1 MSAFR
6 ETMGGG
12 RTPGFGRL
20 VLWATAATV
29 LGASGSFA
37 YAGDIHVPA
46 EPLAQSLRDIAHQT
60 GANILFAP
68 DAVRDRQAAAVQGS
82 LSALEAV
89 AHVISGTDL
98 EVVPDGSGGLIVR
111 QVKSEPT
118 APPVMS
124 APATP
129 TPEAE
134 TVIVTGIRGS
144 LQRNL
149 DVKRGALGL
158 IDAIT
163 YEDMGRFPDSNL
175 ATALMRIPGV
185 TVSRAVTSLN
195 GINSSTGEPTEIT
208 VRGFGPTFN
217 ETLFDGR
224 KIPSGVSNRGF
235 DFSALN
241 SDLVQEVDVL
251 KSPDPSLSAGAI
263 GATINVKYP
272 KPLDTPGPRL
282 AASVSTTYAPEAG
295 PLTPNGNI
303 LVSDTFDGGRFG
315 FLVAAA
321 YAETR
326 SRSNEVSVWGWEGT
340 YLDPC
345 QFAGT
350 TKTCGATLVPDA
362 SRPVWYIQD
371 YGIYQIKN
379 WQMRENAV
387 AVLQWQPSDAVLLTV
402 NGNFARND
410 LMEQQNG
417 SAIWNNSGEMRKVTT
432 AADGTVTGF
441 VRANTP
447 TDFDAQDDEQVLQS
461 YDLGA
466 NLRLDPGY
474 HLTIT
479 ADADIAL
486 SSLNPGGQ
494 LGEYGADVGY
504 GPSTASGINGSN
516 IGIAVEA
523 GGNHKLPYYTS
534 YGPNGD
540 ASRFLDPTIIG
551 SHVFVMIS
559 QRNRYSVNQ
568 AKLEASWD
576 DDNLRLT
583 AGFHYLA
590 NHMKLANYQNFANNQ
605 WQAFSGY
612 GPASNNTYTTGAAA
626 GLPAGV
632 ALPAS
637 LFTKSFSTAN
647 FIAGWRGADALPSRI
662 FAYDPKAVV
671 AYLESLGDPTTPTTI
686 PGFNWGCCD
695 PAYHGKFEVVLDP
708 ANYQHIYED
717 NFAGYVLIAGET
729 QVARLLLRYHAGL
742 RAEFTDLSSTGIGR
756 LPTSLTVMPADHTA
770 FLVDYGS
777 ETLVTNKRSYYYILP
792 NIDLNLALTDDI
804 EVRLDASRTLTRPP
818 LNYLTPIMNLT
829 ASERV
834 GSLVATGG
842 NPELEPFLSNNL
854 DASAEW
860 YYAPNSYLSVN
871 AFLKNVTN
879 FIVSGTK
886 TQTIND
892 VSDPTTGAMAQFRVS
907 SYVNGPKANVYG
919 LELALQH
926 VFDDT
931 GFGLQANGTLVSS
944 NKPYNPH
951 DLTTSGF
958 AVTGLADSANL
969 IAFYDKDGVQ
979 LRIAANWRDSYLDH
993 FGQQQNY
1000 SAFGAEP
1007 TFVDSSWNIDLSTSY
1022 ALTGNVDVYCEVMNL
1037 IDSTYS
1043 TRGRFAEQV
1052 LDVVDYGRRITI
1064 GLHYRM

>member
-1 MSAFR
+1 
-6 ETMGGG
+6 MGGG

-20 VLWATAATV
+20 VLWAAAATV

-37 YAGDIHVPA
+37 DAGEVHVPA
-46 EPLAQSLRDIAHQT
+46 EPLALSLRDIAHQT

-68 DAVRDRQAAAVQGS
+68 DAVRGRQAAAVNGL
-82 LSALEAV
+82 LSALDAV
-89 AHVISGTDL
+89 ARVIDGTDL
-98 EVVPDGSGGLIVR
+98 EVVLDGTSGLIVR
-111 QVKSEPT
+111 QIKTEPAAMPT
-118 APPVMS
+118 AV
-124 APATP
+124 APA
-129 TPEAE
+129 PEAE
-134 TVIVTGIRGS
+134 TIIVTGIRGS

-158 IDAIT
+158 VDAIT
-163 YEDMGRFPDSNL
+163 YEDAGRFPDSNL
-175 ATALMRIPGV
+175 ATALMRVPGV

-224 KIPSGVSNRGF
+224 KIPSGISNRGF

-272 KPLDTPGPRL
+272 RPLDTPAPRF
-282 AASVSTTYAPEAG
+282 AASVSTTYTPETG
-295 PLTPNGNI
+295 HLTPNGNV

-350 TKTCGATLVPDA
+350 TKTCGATLVPGTA
-362 SRPVWYIQD
+362 RPVWYIQD
-371 YGIYQIKN
+371 YGIYQIQN
-379 WQMRENAV
+379 WQVRENAI
-387 AVLQWQPSDAVLLTV
+387 AVLQWQPSSAMLLTV
-402 NGNFARND
+402 NGNFSRND
-410 LMEQQNG
+410 LKEQQNG
-417 SAIWNNSGEMRKVTT
+417 YAIWNNAGEMRNVTT
-432 AADGTVTGF
+432 AADGSITGF

-447 TDFDAQDDEQVLQS
+447 TDFDSQDDEQVLQS

-466 NLRLDPGY
+466 NLRLDPGH

-494 LGEYGADVGY
+494 LGEYCVDVGY

-516 IGIAVEA
+516 IGISVAA
-523 GGNHKLPYYTS
+523 GGNHVLPYYAS

-551 SHVFVMIS
+551 SHVVVMMS

-568 AKLEASWD
+568 AKLEAAWD
-576 DDNLRLT
+576 NDDFRIT

-590 NHMKLANYQNFANNQ
+590 NHMKLVTYQNFANNQ

-612 GPASNNTYTTGAAA
+612 GPASKNTYTTGATT

-647 FIAGWRGADALPSRI
+647 FISGWRGADALPSRI
-662 FAYDPKAVV
+662 LTFDPHAVV
-671 AYLESLGDPTTPTTI
+671 AYLESLGDPATPTTI

-695 PAYHGKFEVVLDP
+695 PTYHGKFEIVRDP
-708 ANYQHIYED
+708 GSYQHIYED
-717 NFAGYVLIAGET
+717 NFAGYVLITGKT
-729 QVARLLLRYHAGL
+729 QVARLPLRYYAGL
-742 RAEFTDLSSTGIGR
+742 RVESTDLSSTGIGR
-756 LPTSLTVMPADHTA
+756 PPTSLTVMPSDHTA
-770 FLVDYGS
+770 FLVTYGT
-777 ETLVTNKRSYYYILP
+777 ETPVTNKRSSYYFLP
-792 NIDLNLALTDDI
+792 NIDLNLALTDDV

-818 LNYLTPIMNLT
+818 LNYLTPITNLT

-842 NPELEPFLSNNL
+842 NPQLEPFLSNNL

-860 YYAPNSYLSVN
+860 YYASNSYVSAN

-879 FIVSGTK
+879 FIVSGTT
-886 TQTIND
+886 TQTINN
-892 VSDPTTGAMAQFRVS
+892 VWDPTTGAAALFRVS
-907 SYVNGPKANVYG
+907 SYVNGPEAYVYG

-931 GFGLQANGTLVSS
+931 GFGLQANGTLVGS

-969 IAFYDKDGVQ
+969 IAFYDKDGFQ
-979 LRIAANWRDSYLDH
+979 IRIAANWRDSYLDH

-1007 TFVDSSWNIDLSTSY
+1007 TFVDSNWNIDLSTSY
-1022 ALTGNVDVYCEVMNL
+1022 ALTRNFDVYCEVMNL
-1037 IDSTYS
+1037 INSTYS

-1052 LDVVDYGRRITI
+1052 LDAIDYGRRVTI